1 MNNLGMDSARTNLA
15 NLKWQRCLLGPLGHQ
30 LVKRANVP
38 LECKKRRINCLEF
51 DMVTNMAPELDAS
64 WNRYGLIAEIIE
76 RFESAKQ
83 RLGKTA
89 LQKMVFLLQRSFG
102 VDCDYSYTLYTYGPY
117 SADVSR
123 DLDIVEGLDGA
134 HVNYDLK
141 FAGYEI
147 HPGSKSADLR
157 GRASGFLEEIGP
169 KLDKL
174 ISDFGSFGAKDLELR
189 STALYLAKP
198 GVDRALLIQR
208 VHEVKPHFSVAQ
220 IETAIAEL
228 ERKSY
233 ILGGDAVSTAS
244 N

>member
-1 MNNLGMDSARTNLA
+1 
-15 NLKWQRCLLGPLGHQ
+15 
-30 LVKRANVP
+30 
-38 LECKKRRINCLEF
+38 
-51 DMVTNMAPELDAS
+51 MVTNMAPELDAS

-134 HVNYDLK
+134 QVNYDLK

-157 GRASGFLEEIGP
+157 SRASGFLKEISP
-169 KLDKL
+169 KLDQL

-189 STALYLAKP
+189 STALFLAKP
-198 GVDRALLIQR
+198 GVDRSMLVQR
-208 VHEVKPHFSVAQ
+208 VYEVKPHFTVEQ

-228 ERKSY
+228 ESKSY
-233 ILGGDAVSTAS
+233 IGVTAFTAAS
-244 N
+244 

>member
-1 MNNLGMDSARTNLA
+1 MDA
-15 NLKWQRCLLGPLGHQ
+15 
-30 LVKRANVP
+30 
-38 LECKKRRINCLEF
+38 
-51 DMVTNMAPELDAS
+51 ELDVA
-64 WNRYGLIAEIIE
+64 WKRYGLIAEIIE
-76 RFESAKQ
+76 RFETAKT

-89 LQKMVFLLQRSFG
+89 LQKMIFLLQRLFE

-123 DLDIVEGLDGA
+123 DLDVVEGLAGA
-134 HVNYDLK
+134 VVNYDIGC
-141 FAGYEI
+141 AGYEI
-147 HPGSKSADLR
+147 HPGSKSAELR
-157 GRASGFLEEIGP
+157 KRAFGFLKEIGP
-169 KLDKL
+169 KLDTL
-174 ISDFGSFGAKDLELR
+174 MADFGSFNAKDLELR